1 MMFEQSFFP
10 SPRVLKAHIAPGV
23 ISHPFDSHE
32 FPSRTS
38 EAVNVL
44 YSASG
49 ARYELCDIIK
59 EAIYGAVIKAR
70 LLKPASIGSNV
81 FIRTNIQYAVKIYSK
96 HLLLSTADYTN
107 KENPLAELAALQ
119 FIGDKHSN
127 IIEQIECCAD
137 EQFIFSILRF
147 YGGGELFDYVAANGR
162 VNEIEAKVI
171 FYDLLKALLKLRE
184 LGIIH
189 RDISLENM
197 LYLPSTGSS
206 LPQVVLIDFGM
217 CQKLP
222 HDLRSLV
229 TLRASQAQS
238 NIVCG
243 KRSYI
248 APEILAHGNSIEQ
261 QYLFGHASDLWS
273 AGICLLYMLL
283 GFPPFEYAK
292 EDDIRYVF
300 LLRGKLRDLLAHWN
314 VEISEEALD
323 FIQCIL
329 RSHPADRP
337 NIEELFT
344 HPWMRDVHD
353 MMCRN
358 SVSNTV
364 VSTTTD
370 SINNCILADA
380 LKKSHQQTLVAA

>member
-1 MMFEQSFFP
+1 MTFEQSFFP
-10 SPRVLKAHIAPGV
+10 SPRVLKAHVAPGFV
-23 ISHPFDSHE
+23 SSSFDSYGMASKPTE
-32 FPSRTS
+32 QVT
-38 EAVNVL
+38 VL

-49 ARYELCDIIK
+49 ARYELCDILK

-70 LLKPASIGSNV
+70 LLKPALMGSNMFV
-81 FIRTNIQYAVKIYSK
+81 RTNIQYAVKIYSK
-96 HLLLSTADYTN
+96 QLILSTSDYTN

-127 IIEQIECCAD
+127 LIEQIECCAD
-137 EQFIFSILRF
+137 DQCIYSILRF
-147 YGGGELFDYVAANGR
+147 YGGGELFDYVATTGR

-171 FYDLLKALLKLRE
+171 FYNLLKALLKLRE
-184 LGIIH
+184 LGIVH

-197 LYLPSTGSS
+197 LYQPSTATL

-222 HDLRSLV
+222 KDLRSLAA
-229 TLRASQAQS
+229 LKASQSQS
-238 NIVCG
+238 NTVCG

-261 QYLFGHASDLWS
+261 QYVFGHASDLWS
-273 AGICLLYMLL
+273 AGISLLYMLL

-314 VEISEEALD
+314 IALSEEALD
-323 FIQCIL
+323 FVQSIL
-329 RSHPADRP
+329 RPHPADRP
-337 NIEELFT
+337 SIESLFM
-344 HPWMRDVHD
+344 HPWMRDIHE
-353 MMCRN
+353 MMCH
-358 SVSNTV
+358 SNV
-364 VSTTTD
+364 AASTTD
-370 SINNCILADA
+370 SINSILTEE
-380 LKKSHQQTLVAA
+380 LKKSHPHTLVAA